1 MVFSF
6 HPLFI
11 GGNPFRA
18 SAIYSIVPYLERLGG
33 VHFSPG
39 GMYALVEAMERL
51 FRSLGGEVHCA
62 VPVDLIQL
70 KNAVPLGFDLKT
82 NRTSNRC
89 SHRQ

>member
-33 VHFSPG
+33 VHFTR
-39 GMYALVEAMERL
+39 AVCT
-51 FRSLGGEVHCA
+51 RSLRQWNVCFAHLAVKCA
-62 VPVDLIQL
+62 VVCQ
-70 KNAVPLGFDLKT
+70 
-82 NRTSNRC
+82 SNKFFFMSARDWG
-89 SHRQ
+89 SAKGPDTRFMQMQ